1 MIGDTGHQIVVDT
14 MNDVSIFAV
23 EMVCETNRIEITVE
37 DGRITDYNFKEEY
50 I

>member
-1 MIGDTGHQIVVDT
+1 MIRDTGHQTVIDT

-23 EMVCETNRIEITVE
+23 EKVCETMGIEVTVE
-37 DGRITDYNFKEEY
+37 DGTISDYNFKEEY